1 MGPSATPRL
10 AETTS
15 VQPVDRER
23 HGERAQQAV
32 GDAADGGDV
41 LGVGDEHGELVA
53 AGAGGE
59 VLARRQPQAAR
70 HGEQEPVA
78 DRGAVGV
85 DERAEA
91 VEVEGAD
98 ADAGD
103 AVRERPREPVLGD
116 RRAGQAGEPFAHRA
130 RGRPEPVG
138 VVLEDDDD
146 VRRRPVGRVGECRRR
161 SAPRG

>member
-1 MGPSATPRL
+1 VHGGAFGH
-10 AETTS
+10 AEARRDDQ
-15 VQPVDRER
+15 VHPVDRER
-23 HGERAQQAV
+23 HGERAEQAV

-53 AGAGGE
+53 AGAGGQ

-70 HGEQEPVA
+70 HGEQEAVA
-78 DRGAVGV
+78 DIGAVGV

-103 AVRERPREPVLGD
+103 AAREGAAEPVLGD
-116 RRAGQAGEPFAHRA
+116 GGAGEAGEPFAHGT

-138 VVLEDDDD
+138 VVLEDD
-146 VRRRPVGRVGECRRR
+146 
-161 SAPRG
+161 